1 MRFNG
6 KDIRHVHRAI
16 SIAKEIPPGMP
27 NREIATIETARGDE
41 VSAVDVLQDTYRV
54 RVNIAARSL
63 EEAWRVRE
71 LLAEWAMSSG
81 KQTAELEPT
90 RAPGKAYD
98 AIVKSISRPEFV
110 FGFATVDVD
119 FLLPRPVMHEMIEKT
134 ANGNSTNEITF
145 RVGGSVSVQPAF
157 SIVAN
162 AAANGL
168 TLSMDGKQ
176 FLKLN
181 RRIKAGET
189 VEVLLKTSAVL
200 VNGEH
205 AEEDIV
211 YTETDMDVE
220 LEPGAHKLQSSVA
233 GALKARWRN
242 EWA

>member
-27 NREIATIETARGDE
+27 NREITTIETARGDE
-41 VSAVDVLQDTYRV
+41 VSAVDVMQDTYRV

-98 AIVKSISRPEFV
+98 AIIKSISRPEFV

-134 ANGNSTNEITF
+134 ASGTGTKEITF

-157 SIVAN
+157 SVVLSE
-162 AAANGL
+162 AANGL
-168 TLSMDGKQ
+168 TMTVDGKT
-176 FLKLN
+176 FLQLKG
-181 RRIKAGET
+181 RYSAGD
-189 VEVLLKTSAVL
+189 EVDVLISTSAVM

-205 AEEDIV
+205 AEGNIV
-211 YTETDMDVE
+211 YTGTDMDIE
-220 LEPGAHKLQSSVA
+220 LAPGPHRFGSSAA
-233 GALKARWRN
+233 GTLRARWRN

>member
-27 NREIATIETARGDE
+27 NREIATIETAHGDE
-41 VSAVDVLQDTYRV
+41 VSAVDIMQDTYRV

-134 ANGNSTNEITF
+134 ASGTETREIDF

-157 SIVAN
+157 SIVLDEPT
-162 AAANGL
+162 NGL
-168 TLSMDGKQ
+168 MLAVDGKT
-176 FLKLN
+176 FLSLKG
-181 RRIKAGET
+181 IFGEGD
-189 VEVLLKTSAVL
+189 EVDVWLKTSAVT

-205 AEEDIV
+205 AESGIV
-211 YTETDMDVE
+211 YTQTDLDIE
-220 LEPGAHKLQSSVA
+220 LEPGAHKLQSSA
-233 GALKARWRN
+233 TGTLRARWKN